1 VDGGNTA
8 NYRAID
14 LLFLQVK
21 YGSLSGVAEFRV
33 WMAEIPLIVELSDP
47 KLSLIKSWTV
57 PHSSR

>member
-1 VDGGNTA
+1 
-8 NYRAID
+8 
-14 LLFLQVK
+14 VK
-21 YGSLSGVAEFRV
+21 YGSLSGIAEFRV